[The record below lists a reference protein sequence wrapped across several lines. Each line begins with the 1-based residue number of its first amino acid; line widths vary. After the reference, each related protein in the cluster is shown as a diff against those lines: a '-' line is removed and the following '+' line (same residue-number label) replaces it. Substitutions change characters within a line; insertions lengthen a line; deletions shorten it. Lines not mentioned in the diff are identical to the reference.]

1 MKMIKTVLLAALAMV
16 AGAMAFAADSYKV
29 EKVTGKVT
37 YEAAPGTWKNVT
49 VGQEISA
56 TTNINT
62 SLNSTLVVTGGSGTA
77 TIKAMQKGTIASL
90 ASASAGTSGGGLKK
104 ATVTKSKVGGTTNG
118 SQSGVSTASSRA
130 SEAKEDAL
138 WDE

>member
-16 AGAMAFAADSYKV
+16 VGAAAFAADSYKV

-37 YEAAPGTWKNVT
+37 YEAAPNTWKNVT

-62 SLNSTLVVTGGSGTA
+62 SLNSTLVVTNNGSSA
-77 TIKAMQKGTIASL
+77 TIKAMQKGTIGKLAAASTG
-90 ASASAGTSGGGLKK
+90 STGGLKK
-104 ATVTKSKVGGTTNG
+104 TTVTKGNVSGTTNG
-118 SQSGVSTASSRA
+118 AQAGVSTASSRA
-130 SEAKEDAL
+130 SEAKEDAV

>member
-1 MKMIKTVLLAALAMV
+1 MKLVKTLIVGIVAMF
-16 AGAMAFAADSYKV
+16 ATASLFAAGSYKV

-37 YEAAPGTWKNVT
+37 YEANGEWKAVT

-56 TTNINT
+56 DTNINT
-62 SLNSTLVVTGGSGTA
+62 ALNSSLVVSDGSSSA
-77 TIKAMQKGTIASL
+77 TIKAMQKGTVDKL
-90 ASASAGTSGGGLKK
+90 ASAASSKGGLKK
-104 ATVTKSKVGGTTNG
+104 ATLAKSNVAAKADG

-130 SEAKEDAL
+130 SEAKKDLE

>member
-1 MKMIKTVLLAALAMV
+1 MKMMKTVLLGVVAMV
-16 AGAMAFAADSYKV
+16 VGAAAFAADTYKV

-49 VGQEISA
+49 VGQEITA

-62 SLNSTLVVTGGSGTA
+62 SLNSTLVVSNDGNSA
-77 TIKAMQKGTIASL
+77 TIKAMQKGTVSKL
-90 ASASAGTSGGGLKK
+90 AAAATGSAGGLKK
-104 ATVTKSKVGGTTNG
+104 ATVTKGNVGGATNG
-118 SQSGVSTASSRA
+118 AQSGVSTASSRA
-130 SEAKEDAL
+130 SEAKEDAV